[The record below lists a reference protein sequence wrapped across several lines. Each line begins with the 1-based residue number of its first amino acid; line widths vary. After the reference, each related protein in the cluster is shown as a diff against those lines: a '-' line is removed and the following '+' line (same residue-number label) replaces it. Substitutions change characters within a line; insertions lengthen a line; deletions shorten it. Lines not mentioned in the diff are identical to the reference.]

1 VKLYNTVCY
10 AYGCVSYVFCTP
22 NVPFFTEIGF
32 MKRFVVVNTAA
43 SFLYAVVGTSVFN
56 FKYTFP
62 RDKNPPADE

>member
-1 VKLYNTVCY
+1 
-10 AYGCVSYVFCTP
+10 VSYVFCTP
-22 NVPFFTEIGF
+22 IVPFFTEIGF

-62 RDKNPPADE
+62 RDKSPPADE

>member
-1 VKLYNTVCY
+1 MHMLLCLICFVLQMFFV
-10 AYGCVSYVFCTP
+10 
-22 NVPFFTEIGF
+22 FFTEIGF
-32 MKRFVVVNTAA
+32 MKRFVVVNSAA